1 MWAPVRPVEL
11 RFQPLKL
18 SIGSTNLRALQHD
31 ARVIQQLISSRLL
44 P

>member
-1 MWAPVRPVEL
+1 LMWAPVRPVEL

-18 SIGSTNLRALQHD
+18 SDKAPERD
-31 ARVIQQLISSRLL
+31 ARLIRQLISSRLL